1 MNNEME
7 SFFARFDEWMCVCV
21 VFVFL
26 WFIFICLSFVV
37 FTRRLHYVYKSVLV
51 LALLLHAII
60 GSKYFVLCE
69 RLAMQEKI
77 SDVHG
82 FS

>member
-7 SFFARFDEWMCVCV
+7 SFFARLDEWMFVCV

-37 FTRRLHYVYKSVLV
+37 FTRRLHYVYKSVLA